1 MIVIIATWHIHKIRN
16 AEILIAIITICTA
29 INRGEMEMTP

>member
-16 AEILIAIITICTA
+16 AEILIVVITICTA
-29 INRGEMEMTP
+29 INRGEMEMTS